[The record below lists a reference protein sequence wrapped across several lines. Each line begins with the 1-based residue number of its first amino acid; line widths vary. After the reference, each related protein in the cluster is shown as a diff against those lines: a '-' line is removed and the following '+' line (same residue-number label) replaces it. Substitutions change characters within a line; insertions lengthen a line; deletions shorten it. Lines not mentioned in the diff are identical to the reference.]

1 MSSFVFETSIGGN
14 DVIQAILFDI
24 EGTLTNV
31 DAADFMRNFLGILA
45 PRFAHVLSPDK
56 FSKQLLKSLEVVRND
71 PKPGQ
76 TNMQTFYDD
85 FTKAT
90 GQSFQTLRP
99 IFEEFYES
107 DFPTLRC
114 LIQAIPQG
122 VKVVEYAI
130 QQGFLTAVASN
141 PLMPLSAMLE
151 QIRWAGLAPE
161 HFKVIPDLDNF
172 HYCKPHLGFFRE
184 IAENLGVKPESCLLV
199 SEHIKDIACRELGMK
214 MFFVG
219 ILEPGVEMDYTG
231 QLDDL
236 YRLITQGSL

>member
-1 MSSFVFETSIGGN
+1 M
-14 DVIQAILFDI
+14 IQAILFDI

-31 DAADFMRNFLGILA
+31 DAADFMRNYLGILA
-45 PRFAHVLSPDK
+45 PRFAHLLSSDK
-56 FSKQLLKSLEVVRND
+56 FSKQLLKSLEIAKNE

-85 FTKAT
+85 FSRAT

-99 IFEEFYES
+99 IFAEFYES

-114 LIQAIPQG
+114 LTQPIPQG

-130 QQGFLTAVASN
+130 QQGFLIAVASN
-141 PLMPLSAMLE
+141 PLMPLTAMCE
-151 QIRWAGLAPE
+151 QVRWAGLTPE
-161 HFKVIPDLDNF
+161 HFKVIPALDNF

-184 IAENLGVKPESCLLV
+184 VAESLGVKPDSCLLV
-199 SEHIKDIACRELGMK
+199 SEHTADMICRELGMK
-214 MFFVG
+214 LFYVG
-219 ILEPGVEMDYTG
+219 TLGSEMQTDYAG

-236 YRLITQGSL
+236 FRLISQGNL

>member
-1 MSSFVFETSIGGN
+1 M
-14 DVIQAILFDI
+14 IQAILFDI

-31 DAADFMRNFLGILA
+31 DAANFMRNYLGILA
-45 PRFAHVLSPDK
+45 PRFAHLLSPDK
-56 FSKQLLKSLEVVRND
+56 FSKQLLKSLEIAKNE

-85 FTKAT
+85 FSKAT
-90 GQSFQTLRP
+90 SQSFQTLRP
-99 IFEEFYES
+99 IFEQFYES

-141 PLMPLSAMLE
+141 PLMPLSAMRE
-151 QIRWAGLAPE
+151 QVRWAGLTPE
-161 HFKVIPDLDNF
+161 HFKVIPSLDYF

-184 IAENLGVKPESCLLV
+184 VAESLGVKPDSCLLV
-199 SEHIKDIACRELGMK
+199 SEHVDDIICRELGMK
-214 MFFVG
+214 LFLVG
-219 ILEPGVEMDYTG
+219 TLEAEVQTDYAG

-236 YRLITQGSL
+236 FRLISQGNL

>member
-1 MSSFVFETSIGGN
+1 M
-14 DVIQAILFDI
+14 IQAILFDI
-24 EGTLTNV
+24 VGTLTKV
-31 DAADFMRNFLGILA
+31 DGADFIRNYLGILA
-45 PRFAHVLSPDK
+45 PRFAHLLPADK
-56 FSKQLLKSLEVVRND
+56 FSKQLLKSLEIAKNE

-85 FTKAT
+85 FSKAT

-114 LIQAIPQG
+114 LVQAIPQG

-141 PLMPLSAMLE
+141 PLLPLTAMRE
-151 QIRWAGLAPE
+151 QVRWAGLMPE
-161 HFKVIPDLDNF
+161 HFKVIPALDNF
-172 HYCKPHLGFFRE
+172 HYCKPHLGFFTE
-184 IAENLGVKPESCLLV
+184 VAESLGVKPDSCLLV
-199 SEHIKDIACRELGMK
+199 SEHKEDIVCTELGMK
-214 MFFVG
+214 LFFVG
-219 ILEPGVEMDYTG
+219 TLGPEIQTDYVG

-236 YRLITQGSL
+236 FRLISQGNL